1 LDDINLYAGSPSDN
15 LVLGVSDLNDFGSL
29 ELFPNPT
36 DDELNLRFTLDK
48 KEDVTF
54 MITDVS
60 GKVAQKHIVKANEG
74 SNLLLFDTKDLSS
87 GMYFMTI
94 GTPNSSKTIQFVVK

>member
-1 LDDINLYAGSPSDN
+1 
-15 LVLGVSDLNDFGSL
+15 
-29 ELFPNPT
+29 
-36 DDELNLRFTLDK
+36 
-48 KEDVTF
+48 

-87 GMYFMTI
+87 GMYFLTI
-94 GTPNSSKTIQFVVK
+94 GTANSSKTMQFVVK